1 MEQSIHWRQIWSLI
15 ALNAAIIISWIAY
28 HNYQPQLLEQF
39 NYEHYEGFLQKAK
52 LIILLIIPPLAGF
65 LADRFF
71 KPGDKRVPLVTAG
84 VSFTALVF
92 MLVASAI
99 GTSPLFDLSAYL
111 PIMIVVWLISMN
123 VFYAPALAMLEK
135 FVPAAQFAVVMGIY
149 VLVSD
154 IIYSLEP
161 AIIVLVEFFGAPIT
175 FLFGG
180 AIVLGSGLWFSRTY
194 KEWSS
199 SEKNAITSNNLH
211 EGGLKP
217 LKIWV
222 IAFLFGLAVAF
233 LINVLPGQLESKLIR
248 ADLGEYTGEIIV
260 SGLLFLTALA
270 AWALSKRITLDN
282 VASTFVV
289 SFASIIILFFVSAY
303 LDDVAAL
310 FPLLLVIPMLGL
322 LSVSAFPM
330 AMSNAGL
337 KHKMLAAG
345 LFISGAEFPD
355 SFLEMFY

>member
-1 MEQSIHWRQIWSLI
+1 MNQTIHWKQIWSLI

-52 LIILLIIPPLAGF
+52 LVILLMIPPLAGF

-71 KPGDKRVPLVTAG
+71 KPGDRRVPLVTAG

-92 MLVASAI
+92 MLVASLI
-99 GTSPLFDLSAYL
+99 GESPLFNLSEYL
-111 PIMIVVWLISMN
+111 PLMIVIWLVSMN

-135 FVPAAQFAVVMGIY
+135 FVPVAQFTLVMGVY

-161 AIIVLVEFFGAPIT
+161 AIVGLVQLFGAPFT

-180 AIVLGSGLWFSRTY
+180 AIVLASGLWFSNAY
-194 KEWSS
+194 KTWSATEQQS
-199 SEKNAITSNNLH
+199 ASVQSLTTV
-211 EGGLKP
+211 GLQP
-217 LKIWV
+217 FKIW
-222 IAFLFGLAVAF
+222 ITAFLFGLAVAF
-233 LINVLPGQLESKLIR
+233 LINVLPSQLESKLIH

-260 SGLLFLTALA
+260 SGLLLLTALA
-270 AWALSKRITLDN
+270 AWALSKRVTVDN
-282 VASTFVV
+282 MTNTFFV
-289 SFASIIILFFVSAY
+289 SFVSIILLFFVSMF
-303 LDDVAAL
+303 LDGVATL
-310 FPLLLVIPMLGL
+310 FPLILVVPLLGL

-355 SFLEMFY
+355 SFLEMYF

>member
-1 MEQSIHWRQIWSLI
+1 MNQTIHWRQIWSLI
-15 ALNAAIIISWIAY
+15 ALNASIIISWIAY
-28 HNYQPQLLEQF
+28 HNYQPKLLEQF
-39 NYEHYEGFLQKAK
+39 NYLHYEGFLQKAK
-52 LIILLIIPPLAGF
+52 LLILLVIPPLAGF

-71 KPGDKRVPLVTAG
+71 KPGDRRVPLVTAG

-99 GTSPLFDLSAYL
+99 GNNPIFDLSAYL

-135 FVPAAQFAVVMGIY
+135 FVPIAQFAIVMGIFI
-149 VLVSD
+149 LVSD

-161 AIIVLVEFFGAPIT
+161 AIVFLVDFFGAPFT

-180 AIVLGSGLWFSRTY
+180 VIVLGSGLWFSKAY
-194 KEWSS
+194 KSWNSN
-199 SEKNAITSNNLH
+199 EKEAITENSIPVH
-211 EGGLKP
+211 TIKP
-217 LKIWV
+217 IKIWI
-222 IAFLFGLAVAF
+222 IAFLFGIALAF

-248 ADLGEYTGEIIV
+248 ADLGKYTGEVIV

-270 AWALSKRITLDN
+270 AWALSKRVTVDN
-282 VASTFVV
+282 IASTFVV
-289 SFASIIILFFVSAY
+289 SFISIIILFFVSAF
-303 LDDVAAL
+303 LENGAAL

-355 SFLEMFY
+355 SFLEMFF